1 MNIDP
6 ETELKILIRKGS
18 VFYFSEESF
27 TKSYPHYFIVLN
39 NDPVKDGD
47 IFMVA
52 AKSFNFKDIYRFEN
66 SNFSRETFVDISEKE
81 SRCFNRITLFDCNL
95 IIIKDIK
102 ILIEKLKIGKLKNKG
117 YIEEEI
123 LKRIC
128 TGVVCSPIVEN
139 GIKKKI
145 C

>member
-6 ETELKILIRKGS
+6 ETELKILIKKGS

-27 TKSYPHYFIVLN
+27 TKSYPYYFVVLN
-39 NDPVKDGD
+39 NNPIDDGD

-52 AKSFNFKDIYRFEN
+52 AKSFNLKDIYRFEN
-66 SNFSRETFVDISEKE
+66 GNFSRETFVDISEKE
-81 SRCFNRITLFDCNL
+81 SKCFNRITLFDCNL
-95 IIIKDIK
+95 VIIKDIN
-102 ILIEKLKIGKLKNKG
+102 ILIEKMKSGKLKNKG
-117 YIEEEI
+117 YIEDEV

-128 TGVVCSPIVEN
+128 SGVISSPIVEN